1 MMDAIM
7 APVHRWTRQQY
18 EEMVLHDIFQ
28 PGERVELV
36 DGLIIDMSPQK
47 SFHASTV
54 CLVAEALQALFGA
67 GHHIRVQMPL
77 ALGGNSEPEPDV
89 AVVPGKTR
97 DYVNAHPTTATLVVA
112 VADTTLRLDRKA
124 KQAVYARN
132 GIAEYWIVNLK
143 NNTLEVYREPQG
155 DHYQAQ
161 TLLNSADSVYPLAA
175 PDHGI
180 IVADLLP

>member
-18 EEMVLHDIFQ
+18 EAMALHDIFQ

-36 DGLIIDMSPQK
+36 DGLIIDRSPQK
-47 SFHASTV
+47 SFHTSTV
-54 CLVAEALQALFGA
+54 CLVAEALQAIFGA

-77 ALGGNSEPEPDV
+77 ALGDNSEPEPDV

-97 DYVNAHPTTATLVVA
+97 DYVNAHPTTAALVVE

-132 GIAEYWIVNLK
+132 GIAEYWIVNRTFAPSVRPEPVEGHSSVKNGVRQAHPERFLNLK
-143 NNTLEVYREPQG
+143 RKP
-155 DHYQAQ
+155 
-161 TLLNSADSVYPLAA
+161 
-175 PDHGI
+175 
-180 IVADLLP
+180 